1 MNTCSKKQIPNLFSV
16 SFISACVPYF
26 CWSISVSSLRLVIR
40 AANLISH
47 GNYVLPNPPPFL
59 SHIGA
64 LFGRLPFQLFSQVMR
79 PGSVVMLPK
88 YRMLGGEGQVS
99 VCQGVGYHLLS
110 PFPSATKNSYTW
122 LIEEPFYTHLHDKHP
137 ALGFGVFLM

>member
-1 MNTCSKKQIPNLFSV
+1 M
-16 SFISACVPYF
+16 
-26 CWSISVSSLRLVIR
+26 SSLRLVIR

-59 SHIGA
+59 SHIAA
-64 LFGRLPFQLFSQVMR
+64 LFGRLPFQLFSQVMK

-88 YRMLGGEGQVS
+88 YRMLEGEGQVS

-110 PFPSATKNSYTW
+110 PFPLAIKNSYTW
-122 LIEEPFYTHLHDKHP
+122 LIEEPFYTHLHGKHP